1 MKCSVDFDIL
11 HEIVRDTIRTSSY
24 FSDFRV
30 VSRTIS
36 CNISESLLHFNSF
49 FKVYTVQCTVHSLP
63 RKLRLSITEA
73 KTSPGNGKKSCEVPG
88 NFLKVRTERRTF
100 ETVMKHCLYNF
111 YSRCWKVRAMEVHK
125 WIIITVERIKTFTNF
140 FILLKKEIM
149 QQLYLYIIYIK
160 QSFFCSVLVYKNV
173 IIC

>member
-1 MKCSVDFDIL
+1 
-11 HEIVRDTIRTSSY
+11 
-24 FSDFRV
+24 
-30 VSRTIS
+30 
-36 CNISESLLHFNSF
+36 
-49 FKVYTVQCTVHSLP
+49 
-63 RKLRLSITEA
+63 
-73 KTSPGNGKKSCEVPG
+73 
-88 NFLKVRTERRTF
+88 
-100 ETVMKHCLYNF
+100 MKHCLYNF

-160 QSFFCSVLVYKNV
+160 QSFFYSVLVYKNV